1 MKKSNK
7 NTIIVYQSKRG
18 AIEFRED
25 LKSETIWANLQEIAN
40 LFETDKSGISRHIK
54 NIFGSEELNPK
65 STVANFATVQ
75 TEAGRRVKRKIDYYN
90 LDLILSVGYRV
101 NSKKATLFR
110 QWATKTLRQHITQG
124 YTINKKRVSQNLDQF
139 LKAVNDVKTLLPAD
153 SSVDMRS
160 VLNLVSTFAKTWL
173 SLEAYDSAKFPKSGL
188 SKEEVLF
195 TAEEL
200 TDAIHILRKELL
212 SKKDATEL
220 FANERTHHGIHGIV
234 GNVLQSFGTEDL
246 YPTVEEKAAHLLYF
260 IVKDHPFTDGNK
272 RSGAFAFVWYLQK
285 SGLLNPLHITPET
298 LTALTLL
305 IAESPANEKDRMIGL
320 VLLLLRK

>member
-1 MKKSNK
+1 MKKITK
-7 NTIIVYQSKRG
+7 NTTIIYQSKKG
-18 AIEFRED
+18 AIELTED
-25 LKSETIWANLQEIAN
+25 LKTETIWANLQEIAN

-54 NIFGSEELNPK
+54 NIFESGELNFK

-75 TEAGRRVKRKIDYYN
+75 MEANRKVKRQIDYYN

-110 QWATKTLRQHITQG
+110 QWATKTLRQHITEG
-124 YTINKKRVSQNLDQF
+124 YTLNKKRVAKNLDQF
-139 LKAVNDVKTLLPAD
+139 LKAVNEVKALLPAE

-160 VLNLVSTFAKTWL
+160 VLSLVNTFAKTWL
-173 SLEAYDSAKFPKSGL
+173 SLEAYDSAKLPKSGL

-200 TDAIHILRKELL
+200 SEAIHVLRKDLL

-220 FANERTHHGIHGIV
+220 FASERSHHGLQGIV
-234 GNVLQSFGTEDL
+234 GNVLQSFGDEDL

-260 IVKDHPFTDGNK
+260 MVKDHPFTDGNK

-285 SGLLNPLHITPET
+285 SGLLNPLHLTPET

-305 IAESPANEKDRMIGL
+305 IAESPAKEKDRMVGL